1 MKLCTFCGSRTENST
16 KTCSNCGSQQ
26 FLYIC
31 PNCSSEFDGT
41 FCPTCGTRYD
51 AEAKTCPKC
60 GTRYF
65 TRFCTHCGYDPE
77 KINEQQYSRSS
88 YSGSRPLIRGS
99 NSGMVGFIFSILGLM
114 TCMFPFS
121 IVGIVLGNKDM
132 KSENKSKYSTAAV
145 VIGVFGLA
153 AELLYII
160 IYIIAAVYGRLK

>member
-51 AEAKTCPKC
+51 AEAKTCPDC

-77 KINEQQYSRSS
+77 KNNAHQYSRQGNSS
-88 YSGSRPLIRGS
+88 YRPLINRNYGLA
-99 NSGMVGFIFSILGLM
+99 GFIFSILGFM

-121 IVGIVLGNKDM
+121 IVGIVLGYKDM
-132 KSENKSKYSTAAV
+132 KSENKSKYAKASV
-145 VIGVFGLA
+145 VIGILGLT
-153 AELLYII
+153 AEFVYII
-160 IYIIAAVYGRLK
+160 VYIIVAVYGRLK

>member
-1 MKLCTFCGSRTENST
+1 MKLCTFCGSRTDNST

-26 FLYIC
+26 FLYVC

-77 KINEQQYSRSS
+77 KINEQKSRAFYSN
-88 YSGSRPLIRGS
+88 SRPLIRGS
-99 NSGMVGFIFSILGLM
+99 NSGIAGFIFSILGLM
-114 TCMFPFS
+114 TCVFPFS
-121 IVGIVLGNKDM
+121 IAGIVLGYKDM
-132 KSENKSKYSTAAV
+132 KSVDRSRYAKPAV
-145 VIGVFGLA
+145 IIGVLGLTM
-153 AELLYII
+153 EFLYIVF
-160 IYIIAAVYGRLK
+160 YIIAAVYGRLK